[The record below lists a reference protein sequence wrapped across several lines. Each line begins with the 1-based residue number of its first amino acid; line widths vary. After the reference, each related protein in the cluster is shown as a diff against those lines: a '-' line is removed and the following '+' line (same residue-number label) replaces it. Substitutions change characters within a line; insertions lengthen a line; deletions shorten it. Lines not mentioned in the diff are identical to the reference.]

1 MEPFDEEPTPDLAY
15 APWPRR
21 ILSAV
26 IDYFAVFF
34 IAAPFLGSALS
45 RVNEAIVEGKD
56 FQREDVTRV
65 FVTIVI
71 VIVVYTTAL
80 HGWRGSTLGKIAA
93 RTKVVMDDGSPATW
107 QVAFVRAA
115 DAHPTIDRRQERC
128 PFAAAFRNVRV
139 LRAARPSRDSSQ
151 VPQVEADDAA
161 RAEGHHDQRDAGAC
175 NDRCNERQRNDDRRR
190 DQAAANDGI
199 HLSLYVR

>member
-80 HGWRGSTLGKIAA
+80 HGWRGSTLGKMAA

-107 QVAFVRAA
+107 QVAFVRAVA
-115 DAHPTIDRRQERC
+115 FVGIMFTSVLTVIPAFLIVDLLRPLWQRKRQTW
-128 PFAAAFRNVRV
+128 
-139 LRAARPSRDSSQ
+139 
-151 VPQVEADDAA
+151 
-161 RAEGHHDQRDAGAC
+161 HDQVA
-175 NDRCNERQRNDDRRR
+175 
-190 DQAAANDGI
+190 
-199 HLSLYVR
+199 HTVVVRA